1 MSAGYQL
8 LLMIAGMHVLGL
20 LCVAVLMVLAFRQP
34 PGDDRRPFDPGSD
47 DGWGNEPREPHR
59 PYDRPWGGIPLPDA
73 EPATVRLR
81 DERKLGDLRPD
92 RDRRPVREPERAPVR
107 EPEPARERSR

>member
-20 LCVAVLMVLAFRQP
+20 ICVAVLMVLAFRQA
-34 PGDDRRPFDPGSD
+34 PGDDMWPSDPGSD
-47 DGWGNEPREPHR
+47 DGWGNEPREPRR

-73 EPATVRLR
+73 DQAGGRLR
-81 DERKLGDLRPD
+81 DARKLGDIRPK
-92 RDRRPVREPERAPVR
+92 RERRPVREPDRTPVR
-107 EPEPARERSR
+107 HAG

>member
-20 LCVAVLMVLAFRQP
+20 VCVAVLMVLALRQP
-34 PGDDRRPFDPGSD
+34 PEDDRRPSDPGSD
-47 DGWGNEPREPHR
+47 DGWGNEPRQPRR

-73 EPATVRLR
+73 EQAGVRLR
-81 DERKLGDLRPD
+81 DARKLGDLRPN
-92 RDRRPVREPERAPVR
+92 RERRPAREPERAPVHQ
-107 EPEPARERSR
+107 PG